1 MKKKDKTMQFN
12 VMVTVLSLNFLCP
25 QAAFSETFT
34 AQQLVEMAVQNSS
47 LGKANGLDL
56 QSKAEL
62 VNQAGVWENPNFQI
76 GNEVKDE
83 VGGST
88 RSIKYGLSQSF
99 YLPGKFSARKRVF
112 QADADVAK
120 IELASNA
127 LTLRSRIWSLI
138 YEYKAAK
145 EKLSHA
151 DERLGRIKTAQSF
164 LKSRVFAAPQKKAEA
179 GIVTAKLIVLQKD
192 QLHIQVQKESL
203 WNDLNLYLQLSTE
216 PDIKSEWYVKAPQLF
231 KAELMQQLSTSNPEV
246 KIQNTRLVQSR
257 EQLGLAK
264 VDAWPGFNVSG
275 NYSEGSGLNPEK
287 VYGLGVSI
295 PLTIFNINTAGKASA
310 GLQVSSQEA
319 KQVYVQAKVL
329 KDFKVAFLNYEMS
342 KKLVTSLPVKKINE
356 LEKAI
361 RDTDRDFKRG
371 QVDLLT
377 YLEADSQHFESLSAI
392 LEAQVE
398 LVKSISDIQILTGRN
413 DLMVGN

>member
-1 MKKKDKTMQFN
+1 MQFG
-12 VMVTVLSLNFLCP
+12 VLVTVLSITVFCA
-25 QAAFSETFT
+25 QAVHSETFT
-34 AQQLVEMAVQNSS
+34 VQQLVEIAMQNSS
-47 LGKANGLDL
+47 LEKANELESK
-56 QSKAEL
+56 SKAEL

-76 GNEVKDE
+76 GSEVKDE

-99 YLPGKFSARKRVF
+99 YLPGKYSARKRVF
-112 QADADVAK
+112 QADADIGK
-120 IELASNA
+120 IELASNT

-179 GIVTAKLIVLQKD
+179 GIVTAKLIVLQKE

-216 PDIKSEWYVKAPQLF
+216 PEIKSEWYVKAPQLS

-246 KIQNTRLVQSR
+246 KIQNSRLVQSR

-264 VDAWPGFNVSG
+264 VDAWPGFNISG

-377 YLEADSQHFESLSAI
+377 YLESDSQHFESLSAI